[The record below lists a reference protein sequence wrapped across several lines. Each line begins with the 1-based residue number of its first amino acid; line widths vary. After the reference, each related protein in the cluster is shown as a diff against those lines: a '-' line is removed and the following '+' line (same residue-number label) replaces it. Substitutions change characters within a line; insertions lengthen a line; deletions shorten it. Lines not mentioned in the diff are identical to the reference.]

1 MRISDWSSDVC
12 SSDLVGAEKAVDLP
26 PPDRQRQVVDHAL
39 VPEGLAQPFDV
50 DDDLGRGVHR
60 PCAGAGAGRT
70 VIGCTVIGCTVIGCP
85 GASPSAAPSGR
96 ASTRKTS
103 LARSSIEKITGG
115 VNSTSGA

>member
-26 PPDRQRQVVDHAL
+26 PPDLQRQVVDHAL

-70 VIGCTVIGCTVIGCP
+70 VIGCPLLGCTVLGCP
-85 GASPSAAPSGR
+85 GASPSAAPPGP
-96 ASTRKTS
+96 ASTRTRR
-103 LARSSIEKITGG
+103 LARSSTETTPAGG
-115 VNSTSGA
+115 PPPP